1 MTMNEKRCACPHCSC
16 TVDGNAL
23 MQNGK
28 AYCCEA
34 CAAGHRNGEPCRM
47 GDCKCA
53 EASTPR
59 ESTVDNALDETF
71 PASDPISP

>member
-1 MTMNEKRCACPHCSC
+1 MNEQRCACNHCSC
-16 TVDGNAL
+16 TVGDDAL
-23 MQNGK
+23 MREGK

-34 CAAGHRNGEPCRM
+34 CANGHQEGEPCRM

-53 EASTPR
+53 EATRPG
-59 ESTVDNALDETF
+59 EANVDNALDETF

>member
-1 MTMNEKRCACPHCSC
+1 MVEQKCACSECSC
-16 TVDGNAL
+16 TVDANAA
-23 MQNGK
+23 QQGGK

-34 CAAGHRNGEPCRM
+34 CASGHRNGEPCRM

-53 EASTPR
+53 EAGHVKETN
-59 ESTVDNALDETF
+59 VDNALDETF